1 MVAPI
6 VAAAAPT
13 VIESAK
19 SDTGLVNQLFKIAI
33 LVGGFI
39 LLVLAIAILY
49 FVFDL
54 FGLLSGAG
62 NQIVE
67 FARKIPILGDL
78 INVVD
83 FGLAAITFITSAFGF
98 LGRRGDSNRKILGL

>member
-19 SDTGLVNQLFKIAI
+19 SDTGLVNQLFKIGV
-33 LVGGFI
+33 LVGGLI
-39 LLVLAIAILY
+39 LLVISITILY

-54 FGLLSGAG
+54 FGLLSNGG
-62 NQIVE
+62 NAIVE
-67 FARKIPILGDL
+67 FGKNLPIIGPLFNAADL
-78 INVVD
+78 A
-83 FGLAAITFITSAFGF
+83 LAGFTFITSAFGF
-98 LGRRGDSNRKILGL
+98 LGRRD

>member
-19 SDTGLVNQLFKIAI
+19 SDTGLINQLFKLGVLIGGLI
-33 LVGGFI
+33 LI
-39 LLVLAIAILY
+39 VLSITILY

-54 FGLLSGAG
+54 FGLLSSGG
-62 NQIVE
+62 NAIVE
-67 FARKIPILGDL
+67 FARNLPLVGPL

-83 FGLAAITFITSAFGF
+83 LGLAGITFITSAFGF
-98 LGRRGDSNRKILGL
+98 LGRRD

>member
-19 SDTGLVNQLFKIAI
+19 SDTGLVNQLFKIGV
-33 LVGGFI
+33 LVGGLI
-39 LLVLAIAILY
+39 LVVISITILY

-54 FGLLSGAG
+54 FGILDNGPNAIL
-62 NQIVE
+62 E
-67 FARKIPILGDL
+67 FARRLPIIGPIFNLGDA
-78 INVVD
+78 IGV
-83 FGLAAITFITSAFGF
+83 GITFITTAFGF
-98 LGRRGDSNRKILGL
+98 LGRRQPYQRNLI

>member
-19 SDTGLVNQLFKIAI
+19 SDTGLVNQLFKIGV
-33 LVGGFI
+33 LVGGLI
-39 LLVLAIAILY
+39 LLVISITILY

-54 FGLLSGAG
+54 FGILQGSGNA
-62 NQIVE
+62 ILD

-98 LGRRGDSNRKILGL
+98 LGRRGDSNRKILGF

>member
-19 SDTGLVNQLFKIAI
+19 SDTGLVNQLFKIGV
-33 LVGGFI
+33 LVGGLI
-39 LLVLAIAILY
+39 LLVISITILY

-54 FGLLSGAG
+54 FGLLSGGA
-62 NQIVE
+62 NAILD
-67 FARKIPILGDL
+67 FARNLPLVGPLINLGD
-78 INVVD
+78 
-83 FGLAAITFITSAFGF
+83 FALAGITFITSAFGF
-98 LGRRGDSNRKILGL
+98 LGRRD